1 MRGVG
6 PGSTLGGR
14 YVLDTPVQQAPAFE
28 RWHAT
33 DGTLRR
39 EVVVLCF
46 PVQEDEAG
54 RPGGRAAAALDAARR
69 AAGVEDARLVR
80 VLDVGRD
87 GETAY
92 VVEEPLDGA
101 RDVTDLVQDRP
112 LPGEE
117 VRRLVGEAAAGLE
130 SARRRGLHHGALDPS
145 GLLRLPDGRVKVR
158 GLATQAALLGLDD
171 LDGSSASRE
180 DAVTLVAVAHA
191 ALTGTWPRDH
201 AARTVH
207 GPAGDAEPA
216 GTGLPAGA
224 PRVALPPA
232 PTSVSGVLPPSEVV
246 TDVPADLDTIARLT
260 LAEGQGPLTPGDL
273 AGQIA
278 PWSTSLV
285 PSPAEAAAGA
295 AGSRDGAAGT
305 TGSAPGGRTPSP
317 RRATTVL
324 GMTLGRGSRET
335 PSAGATPTTGSAA
348 GGSTVAGAAVAG
360 AAVAGSAVLGRPDVH
375 GTVGGT
381 DVPGRVDV
389 VGADRPDR
397 PADPADPGSDPDR
410 DRVPGDD
417 DTGEQPVVP
426 APRRGRRPGRS
437 RDGAPLR
444 MTRDMRV
451 SETLAESDEELESP
465 LPIVR
470 VPSRVEADHTGVAL
484 AIVAAAVVL
493 VAVLGIV
500 GVSRIGSNDVPRT
513 AATPSATASTTA
525 RPTPTATASASPTA
539 TATGAPLQ
547 EVAIVQAQPWDPQG
561 DGQEGNASAPRAF
574 DKDPSTA
581 WRSQT
586 YQSAAF
592 GGFPKSGIGLVLD
605 LGQQTAVRQVSVTLV
620 GGPDMSVYVA
630 SRESLDG
637 ATQIGTTSGKDG
649 TLTFTPPGSGGAQ
662 GQLVI
667 LWFTR
672 LAPDGS
678 GSYRAQVAEV
688 TVSK

>member
-28 RWHAT
+28 RWRAT

-46 PVQEDEAG
+46 PVQEDGDG

-69 AAGVEDARLVR
+69 AAGVEDARLVK
-80 VLDVGRD
+80 VLDVSRD
-87 GETAY
+87 GATAY

-101 RDVTDLVQDRP
+101 RDLADLVADRP

-117 VRRLVGEAAAGLE
+117 ARRLVGEAAAGLE

-171 LDGSSASRE
+171 LDPASASRE
-180 DAVTLVAVAHA
+180 DAVTLVALAHA
-191 ALTGTWPRDH
+191 ALTGTWPGDH
-201 AARTVH
+201 AARTVRGEH
-207 GPAGDAEPA
+207 AGA
-216 GTGLPAGA
+216 PAGA
-224 PRVALPPA
+224 ARVMLPPA

-278 PWSTSLV
+278 PWSTSVV

-295 AGSRDGAAGT
+295 SGRDASST
-305 TGSAPGGRTPSP
+305 SSGGPRDRTPAA
-317 RRATTVL
+317 RRASTVL
-324 GMTLGRGSRET
+324 GMSLGRGSRED
-335 PSAGATPTTGSAA
+335 ATPGAA
-348 GGSTVAGAAVAG
+348 ERGASVAGAAVLA
-360 AAVAGSAVLGRPDVH
+360 
-375 GTVGGT
+375 GT
-381 DVPGRVDV
+381 DAP
-389 VGADRPDR
+389 PDA
-397 PADPADPGSDPDR
+397 PSEAPSHAPYDAPSGDPGT
-410 DRVPGDD
+410 PGHED

-426 APRRGRRPGRS
+426 ASRPGRRRGRA

-465 LPIVR
+465 LPMVR
-470 VPSRVEADHTGVAL
+470 VPSRVEADRTGVVL
-484 AIVAAAVVL
+484 AIVAAAVVV

-500 GVSRIGSNDVPRT
+500 GVSRIGSNTVPRT
-513 AATPSATASTTA
+513 AATPSATASAT
-525 RPTPTATASASPTA
+525 PTPTATPTASPT
-539 TATGAPLQ
+539 TTTSSAPLQ

-605 LGQQTAVRQVSVTLV
+605 LGQQTAVRQVSVTLD
-620 GGPDMSVYVA
+620 GAPDMSVYVA
-630 SRESLDG
+630 SKESLDG
-637 ATQIGTTSGKDG
+637 ATLIGSSSGKDG
-649 TLTFTPPGSGGAQ
+649 TQTFTPPGSGTAQ

-667 LWFTR
+667 LWFTK
-672 LAPDGS
+672 LAPDGN
-678 GSYRAQVAEV
+678 GSYQAAVAEA